1 MTPVLE
7 KLDQLPIHSVQI
19 ETTSRC
25 NLHCKT
31 CLKPV
36 YKESWQQR
44 DMDQVLFARILLQIK
59 DYKPDVHLQGWGEP
73 LIQRKFLSFV
83 QQLKREKIS
92 TSFTTNGTVMS
103 ENIATAIVESGV
115 DGVTFSMAGG
125 CSLTQDSLRGDGT
138 FLLLQNAITTLV
150 NVREQYEQGGPQ
162 IAISYL
168 LTPDTV
174 QELPKAVSWCRS
186 VGVDAF
192 STVFLTQSGGD
203 VQKALAF
210 LPSKEEAAEY
220 RFLRIRT
227 NVSALLGRMKLNLK
241 PFYPTLT
248 PVCDKNPL
256 NNIFI
261 SANGDVS
268 PCVFLA
274 PPVGEAI
281 VWHHSGKDVRQ
292 RRFVMGN
299 LKTLTLKEIWETGEY
314 ASFREKFRQR
324 KEYYDEKLSKV
335 SYSLSGSCELETAR
349 DKIQNYFI
357 SHPAPMQCMACAK
370 LKGY

>member
-7 KLDQLPIHSVQI
+7 KLHRLPIHSVQI

-25 NLHCKT
+25 NLYCKT

-36 YKESWQQR
+36 YKKSWQQR
-44 DMDQVLFARILLQIK
+44 DMDQALFSRILLQIK
-59 DYKPDVHLQGWGEP
+59 DFKPDVHLQGWGEP

-92 TSFTTNGTVMS
+92 TSFTTNGTIMS
-103 ENIATAIVESGV
+103 QSIANSIVESGV

-125 CSLTQDSLRGDGT
+125 CSLTQDSLRGGGT
-138 FLLLQNAITTLV
+138 FALLQNAVLTLV
-150 NVREQYEQGGPQ
+150 NVRKQYEQAGPH
-162 IAISYL
+162 IAISYI
-168 LTPDTV
+168 LTPATV
-174 QELPKAVSWCRS
+174 QELPKAVAWCRS

-192 STVFLTQSGGD
+192 STVFLTQSGGP

-210 LPSKEEAAEY
+210 LPSKEESAEY
-220 RFLRIRT
+220 RFLRIRA
-227 NVSALLGRMKLNLK
+227 NVSALFGRLKLNIKL
-241 PFYPTLT
+241 FYPTLT

-274 PPVGEAI
+274 PPVGDEI
-281 VWHHSGKDVRQ
+281 IWQHNGLDVCQ
-292 RRFVMGN
+292 RRVVMGN
-299 LKTLTLKEIWETGEY
+299 LKDRTLKEIWKTDEYET
-314 ASFREKFRQR
+314 FREKFRQR
-324 KEYYDEKLSKV
+324 KEYYDEKLSTV
-335 SYSLSGSCELETAR
+335 SYSLSGCCELETAR
-349 DKIQNYFI
+349 DKINNYFI
-357 SHPAPMQCMACAK
+357 SHSAPKQCLACAK
-370 LKGY
+370 RKGY

>member
-1 MTPVLE
+1 VTPVLE
-7 KLDQLPIHSVQI
+7 ELNGSPIQSVQI

-36 YKESWQQR
+36 YRKSWQQR
-44 DMDQVLFARILLQIK
+44 DMDQALFARILLQIK

-73 LIQRKFLSFV
+73 LIQRKLLSFV
-83 QQLKREKIS
+83 QQLKSERIS
-92 TSFTTNGTVMS
+92 TSFTTNGTIMS
-103 ENIATAIVESGV
+103 QSLAKSRIESGV

-138 FLLLQNAITTLV
+138 FALLQSAITTLID
-150 NVREQYEQGGPQ
+150 VRKQYEQEAPLV
-162 IAISYL
+162 AISYL
-168 LTPDTV
+168 LTPGTV
-174 QELPKAVSWCRS
+174 QELPKAVSWCNS

-192 STVFLTQSGGD
+192 STVFLTQSGGV

-210 LPSKEEAAEY
+210 LPSKEEAVKY
-220 RFLRIRT
+220 RFLRIKS
-227 NVSALLGRMKLNLK
+227 NLSAFFGRMRLNLK
-241 PFYPTLT
+241 PFHPTLT

-261 SANGDVS
+261 NANGDVS

-274 PPVGEAI
+274 PPVGDEI
-281 VWHHSGKDVRQ
+281 IWQHSGVDVCQ
-292 RRFVMGN
+292 RRFVLGN
-299 LKTLTLKEIWETGEY
+299 LKELTLKEIWETDEY
-314 ASFREKFRQR
+314 ETFREKFRQR
-324 KEYYDEKLSKV
+324 KEYYEEKLSTV
-335 SYSLSGSCELETAR
+335 SCLLSGCCELETAR

-357 SHPAPMQCMACAK
+357 SHSAPKQCLACAK